1 MCRKKGASA
10 RRLHSPPPLSPD
22 KCSFKHPWFFCTYL
36 HDPSKD
42 RGVVH
47 GAAVPATVPELVLAL
62 LDAHL
67 GAFADVMD
75 VVLVELT
82 QLLLALRQAHQLAA
96 QRLSA
101 DDVSLRDEQRV
112 HGQRPEEAGETHITL
127 VFTTL
132 VIMSQM
138 KKSPNEQLTTPI
150 RCFPPVEE
158 TMTM

>member
-1 MCRKKGASA
+1 MLGGST
-10 RRLHSPPPLSPD
+10 PPPRISAVLNIPD
-22 KCSFKHPWFFCTYL
+22 FLFFFTYL
-36 HDPSKD
+36 HDPSKN

-47 GAAVPATVPELVLAL
+47 CAAVPATVPELVLAL

-96 QRLSA
+96 QRLCA

-112 HGQRPEEAGETHITL
+112 HGQRPEETGGTHITL
-127 VFTTL
+127 VFTTP
-132 VIMSQM
+132 VITSQM
-138 KKSPNEQLTTPI
+138 NEARTNN
-150 RCFPPVEE
+150 
-158 TMTM
+158 